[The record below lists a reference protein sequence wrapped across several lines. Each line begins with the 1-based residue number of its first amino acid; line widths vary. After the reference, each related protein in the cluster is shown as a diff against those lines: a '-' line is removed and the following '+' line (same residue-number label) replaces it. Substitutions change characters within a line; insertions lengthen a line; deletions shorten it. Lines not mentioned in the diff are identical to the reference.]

1 MNFSQFKRSLFGTDF
16 LFEEA
21 SASYFVNTKLTGEL
35 MLKMF
40 PKDKWVPVTDDRLLM
55 AIKYGLSVEIMYK
68 NESIKFYRQR
78 VIYPLTYG
86 FTSTNDSVIIGYQ
99 KRGFSFSG
107 DANKSFRQFRV
118 DRMDKMR
125 YTGQTFSFPPK
136 DYSDS
141 PSNVSVVIST
151 ADFNEIRKNQEEL
164 KKSIDELNRPNAIS
178 QELVRV
184 KVIET
189 DNVIDLTD
197 TNSYRLLIEELEDMN
212 TTDVLFLQNVSKL
225 SDTIAMVNVSS
236 TVNNKLKIY
245 AGNGNSLKGVYKV
258 LDVVKASELD
268 KKRSIGNKYRFNVVE
283 FEKKLN

>member
-1 MNFSQFKRSLFGTDF
+1 MGFLEFKRGIFDTVF
-16 LFEEA
+16 LYEEA
-21 SASYFVNTKLTGEL
+21 SAGYFVNNKLNGDT

-40 PKDKWVPVTDDRLLM
+40 PKDKWVPVNDERLLM
-55 AIKYGLSVEIMYK
+55 AIKYGLSIEIMYK

-86 FTSTNDSVIIGYQ
+86 FTSSNDSVIIGYQ

-136 DYSDS
+136 DYNES
-141 PSNVSVVIST
+141 PMNVSVVIAT
-151 ADFNEIRKNQEEL
+151 ADFNEIKKNQEEL
-164 KKSIDELNRPNAIS
+164 KKSIDDRDRPNSIT

-189 DNVIDLTD
+189 DNVIDLTNA
-197 TNSYRLLIEELEDMN
+197 NSYNPLIDELEDMK

-225 SDTIAMVNVSS
+225 SDNIAMINVSS
-236 TVNNKLKIY
+236 KVNNKLKLY
-245 AGNGNSLKGVYKV
+245 VGNGNSLKGVYKV
-258 LDVVKASELD
+258 LDVVKASELN
-268 KKRSIGNKYRFNVVE
+268 KKRSIGNKYRFDIVE